1 MSDIVEYVKN
11 NDIEN
16 VKKCLESDNTF
27 VDARDEESKFT
38 LLMICAK
45 KGYFDIAKL
54 LVEEGANLNARSR
67 TGITAL
73 MFACAEKQVKIAEY
87 LIDSGADVN
96 LRDKPLFSALLY
108 ACLTKEYNIIKAL
121 VEAGADVNKVGC
133 EQVLSPLEWVAILP
147 LQFVEAE
154 HDEIQAL
161 ESLIKT
167 GTDYCNLPNIISKP
181 CKDITPSELISI
193 KKSIHEIYLKAKEKH
208 NPLFLDM
215 LEILINNKANIHQID
230 FAGQTVLH
238 RAALTPKGETLE
250 LMKYL
255 ILKGAD
261 VNAKDSNGNTPLFIA
276 YAVNNNDAVNL
287 LIASGADVSIKNN
300 FGVTYKQIVGTRKR
314 DIYQEDGTFNTV
326 NDNFN

>member
-1 MSDIVEYVKN
+1 MTTTLQMHSVEKIMKKTINFLIFVIMLLNAASLQAQNTPSQISDEQAHEIVLTGTP
-11 NDIEN
+11 DD
-16 VKKCLESDNTF
+16 VKKLIQSGYDVNGVYLCN
-27 VDARDEESKFT
+27 T
-38 LLMICAK
+38 LLNTAIKSMV
-45 KGYFDIAKL
+45 KGP
-54 LVEEGANLNARSR
+54 NAQFPNYA
-67 TGITAL
+67 I
-73 MFACAEKQVKIAEY
+73 EKVKI
-87 LIDSGADVN
+87 LIEAD
-96 LRDKPLFSALLY
+96 
-108 ACLTKEYNIIKAL
+108 
-121 VEAGADVNKVGC
+121 ADVNKVGC
-133 EQVLSPLEWVAILP
+133 EQVLSPLEWAAILP

-167 GTDYCNLPNIISKP
+167 GTDYCNLPNIIAKP

-193 KKSIHEIYLKAKEKH
+193 KKSIHKIYLEAKEKH

-215 LEILINNKANIHQID
+215 LKLLINNKANINQID

-276 YAVNNNDAVNL
+276 YAVNNNDAVDL

-300 FGVTYKQIVGTRKR
+300 FGVTYNQIVGTRKR
-314 DIYQEDGTFNTV
+314 DIYQGDGTFNTV

>member
-1 MSDIVEYVKN
+1 MNGVYLCN
-11 NDIEN
+11 
-16 VKKCLESDNTF
+16 
-27 VDARDEESKFT
+27 T
-38 LLMICAK
+38 LLNTAIKSMV
-45 KGYFDIAKL
+45 KGP
-54 LVEEGANLNARSR
+54 NAQFPNYA
-67 TGITAL
+67 I
-73 MFACAEKQVKIAEY
+73 EKVKI
-87 LIDSGADVN
+87 LI
-96 LRDKPLFSALLY
+96 
-108 ACLTKEYNIIKAL
+108 
-121 VEAGADVNKVGC
+121 EAGADVNKVGC

>member
-1 MSDIVEYVKN
+1 MKKTIGFLIFVIILLNAASLQAQNTPSQISDEQAHDIVLKGTP
-11 NDIEN
+11 DD
-16 VKKCLESDNTF
+16 VKKLIQSGYDVNGVYLCN
-27 VDARDEESKFT
+27 T
-38 LLMICAK
+38 LLNTAIKSMV
-45 KGYFDIAKL
+45 KGP
-54 LVEEGANLNARSR
+54 NAQFPNYA
-67 TGITAL
+67 I
-73 MFACAEKQVKIAEY
+73 EKVKI
-87 LIDSGADVN
+87 LI
-96 LRDKPLFSALLY
+96 
-108 ACLTKEYNIIKAL
+108 
-121 VEAGADVNKVGC
+121 EAGADVNKVGC

>member
-1 MSDIVEYVKN
+1 MKRFIKLFVVLVVFFNVDTSNAQSSTSQISDEQAHEVVLMGTP
-11 NDIEN
+11 DD
-16 VKKCLESDNTF
+16 VKKLIQSGYDVNGVYLCN
-27 VDARDEESKFT
+27 T
-38 LLMICAK
+38 LLNTAIKSMV
-45 KGYFDIAKL
+45 KGP
-54 LVEEGANLNARSR
+54 NAQFPNYA
-67 TGITAL
+67 I
-73 MFACAEKQVKIAEY
+73 EKVKI
-87 LIDSGADVN
+87 LI
-96 LRDKPLFSALLY
+96 
-108 ACLTKEYNIIKAL
+108 
-121 VEAGADVNKVGC
+121 EASADVNKVGC

>member
-1 MSDIVEYVKN
+1 MRKIICCVFLLVGFLLNVGVSYAQNISSQISDEQAHEIVLTGTP
-11 NDIEN
+11 DD
-16 VKKCLESDNTF
+16 VKKLIQSGYDVNGVYLCN
-27 VDARDEESKFT
+27 T
-38 LLMICAK
+38 LLNTAIKSMV
-45 KGYFDIAKL
+45 KGP
-54 LVEEGANLNARSR
+54 NAQFPNYA
-67 TGITAL
+67 I
-73 MFACAEKQVKIAEY
+73 EKVKI
-87 LIDSGADVN
+87 LI
-96 LRDKPLFSALLY
+96 
-108 ACLTKEYNIIKAL
+108 
-121 VEAGADVNKVGC
+121 EAGADVNKVGC

-181 CKDITPSELISI
+181 CKDITPAELISI

-238 RAALTPKGETLE
+238 RASLTPKGETLE

>member
-1 MSDIVEYVKN
+1 MKKTIGFLIFVIMLLNAASLQAQNISSQISDEQAHEIVLTGTP
-11 NDIEN
+11 DD
-16 VKKCLESDNTF
+16 VKKLIQSGYDVNGVYLCN
-27 VDARDEESKFT
+27 T
-38 LLMICAK
+38 LLNTAIKSMV
-45 KGYFDIAKL
+45 KGP
-54 LVEEGANLNARSR
+54 NAQFPNYA
-67 TGITAL
+67 I
-73 MFACAEKQVKIAEY
+73 EKVKI
-87 LIDSGADVN
+87 LI
-96 LRDKPLFSALLY
+96 
-108 ACLTKEYNIIKAL
+108 
-121 VEAGADVNKVGC
+121 EAGADVNKVGC

>member
-1 MSDIVEYVKN
+1 MKKTIGFLIFVIILLNAASLQAQNTPSQISDEQAHEIVLTGTP
-11 NDIEN
+11 DD
-16 VKKCLESDNTF
+16 VKKLIQSGYDVNGVYLCN
-27 VDARDEESKFT
+27 T
-38 LLMICAK
+38 LLNTAIKSMV
-45 KGYFDIAKL
+45 KGP
-54 LVEEGANLNARSR
+54 NAQFPNYA
-67 TGITAL
+67 I
-73 MFACAEKQVKIAEY
+73 EKVKI
-87 LIDSGADVN
+87 LI
-96 LRDKPLFSALLY
+96 
-108 ACLTKEYNIIKAL
+108 
-121 VEAGADVNKVGC
+121 EAGADVNKVGC

-276 YAVNNNDAVNL
+276 YAVNNNDTVNL

>member
-1 MSDIVEYVKN
+1 MKKTIGFLIFVIVMLSAASLQAQNPPSQISDEQAHEIVLN
-11 NDIEN
+11 GTPDD
-16 VKKCLESDNTF
+16 VKKLIQSGYDVNKVYLCN
-27 VDARDEESKFT
+27 T
-38 LLMICAK
+38 LLNTAIKSMV
-45 KGYFDIAKL
+45 KGP
-54 LVEEGANLNARSR
+54 NAQFPNYA
-67 TGITAL
+67 I
-73 MFACAEKQVKIAEY
+73 EKVKI
-87 LIDSGADVN
+87 LI
-96 LRDKPLFSALLY
+96 
-108 ACLTKEYNIIKAL
+108 
-121 VEAGADVNKVGC
+121 EAGADVNKVGC

-314 DIYQEDGTFNTV
+314 DIYQKDGTFNTV

>member
-1 MSDIVEYVKN
+1 MKKTIGFLIFVIVMLSAASLQAQNPPSQISDEQAHEIVLKGTP
-11 NDIEN
+11 DD
-16 VKKCLESDNTF
+16 VKKLIQSGYDVNGVYLCN
-27 VDARDEESKFT
+27 T
-38 LLMICAK
+38 LLNTAIKSMV
-45 KGYFDIAKL
+45 KGP
-54 LVEEGANLNARSR
+54 NAQFPNYA
-67 TGITAL
+67 I
-73 MFACAEKQVKIAEY
+73 EKVKI
-87 LIDSGADVN
+87 LI
-96 LRDKPLFSALLY
+96 
-108 ACLTKEYNIIKAL
+108 
-121 VEAGADVNKVGC
+121 EAGADVNKVGC

>member
-1 MSDIVEYVKN
+1 MRKIISFLFLLMGFLLNVGVSYAQSKTSQISDEQAHEIVLTGTP
-11 NDIEN
+11 DD
-16 VKKCLESDNTF
+16 VKKLIQSGYDVNGVYLCN
-27 VDARDEESKFT
+27 T
-38 LLMICAK
+38 LLNTAIKSMV
-45 KGYFDIAKL
+45 KGP
-54 LVEEGANLNARSR
+54 NAQFPNYA
-67 TGITAL
+67 I
-73 MFACAEKQVKIAEY
+73 EKVKI
-87 LIDSGADVN
+87 LI
-96 LRDKPLFSALLY
+96 
-108 ACLTKEYNIIKAL
+108 
-121 VEAGADVNKVGC
+121 EAGADVNKVGC